1 MYAILSL
8 KYMYIHVVY
17 ASNPGWFSH
26 VHVPILFLGNPPQ
39 ITDIVAD
46 MCEEEEMLPS
56 STEKRKIAENPPS
69 STKKRKIAENPP
81 PSTKKGKKAENLPSS
96 TKMGKIAENPP
107 PSTEKADLLSLLTT
121 STYSITYII
130 ISILPACSWTIPSS
144 S

>member
-81 PSTKKGKKAENLPSS
+81 PSTKKGKKAEKS
-96 TKMGKIAENPP
+96 P
-107 PSTEKADLLSLLTT
+107 PSTNKGN
-121 STYSITYII
+121 
-130 ISILPACSWTIPSS
+130 PPSS
-144 S
+144 PLRRGRRLKTSLPPLRWGKSLKTPLPPPRRLISYHF